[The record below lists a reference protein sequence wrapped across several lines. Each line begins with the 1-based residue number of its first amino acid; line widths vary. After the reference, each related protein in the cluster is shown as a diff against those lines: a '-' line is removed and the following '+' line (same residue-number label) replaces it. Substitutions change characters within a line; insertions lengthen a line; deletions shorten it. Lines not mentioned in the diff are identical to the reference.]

1 MSNTIFI
8 ISMQPLFSQELP
20 GRRADELKSVSS
32 LLSAKNS
39 LKERVQLLSKA
50 RTNSKNINKYE
61 L

>member
-1 MSNTIFI
+1 
-8 ISMQPLFSQELP
+8 MQPLFSQELP